1 MDHREFTPLEP
12 ETLFYRPATGDD
24 LTVIA
29 EIESNSYPPDE
40 AASPENLRYRVE
52 NAGDYFLVGC
62 SASSG
67 PGGADEIVSYVCGTL
82 IKGETLTH
90 ESMST
95 HDADGDTLCIHS
107 VVTEGGH
114 RRKQIG
120 TKTLKAYMR
129 WITTA
134 TPQVERVLLL
144 CKRNLIGFYEGA
156 GWKMVGESDVVHGK
170 DQWYEMEQS
179 AARFRALV
187 ASTEQD

>member
-1 MDHREFTPLEP
+1 MDRNFTPLEP
-12 ETLFYRPATGDD
+12 ETLFYRPATPED
-24 LTVIA
+24 LDTIT

-40 AASPENLRYRVE
+40 AASPENMRYRVE
-52 NAGDYFLVGC
+52 NAGDYFLVGS
-62 SASSG
+62 SAGAG
-67 PGGADEIVSYVCGTL
+67 PGGTDEIVSYVCGTL
-82 IKGETLTH
+82 IKGQTLTH
-90 ESMST
+90 ESMSK
-95 HDADGDTLCIHS
+95 HEADGDVLCIHS

-179 AARFRALV
+179 AARFRSLV

>member
-1 MDHREFTPLEP
+1 MDREFSPLEP

-62 SASSG
+62 SAGSG

-107 VVTEGGH
+107 EVTEGGH

>member
-1 MDHREFTPLEP
+1 
-12 ETLFYRPATGDD
+12 
-24 LTVIA
+24 
-29 EIESNSYPPDE
+29 
-40 AASPENLRYRVE
+40 
-52 NAGDYFLVGC
+52 
-62 SASSG
+62 
-67 PGGADEIVSYVCGTL
+67 
-82 IKGETLTH
+82 
-90 ESMST
+90 
-95 HDADGDTLCIHS
+95 

-144 CKRNLIGFYEGA
+144 CKRSLIGFYEGA
-156 GWKMVGESDVVHGK
+156 GFKMVGESDVVHGK

>member
-1 MDHREFTPLEP
+1 MDREFSPLEP

-62 SASSG
+62 SAGSG

-82 IKGETLTH
+82 NKGETLTH